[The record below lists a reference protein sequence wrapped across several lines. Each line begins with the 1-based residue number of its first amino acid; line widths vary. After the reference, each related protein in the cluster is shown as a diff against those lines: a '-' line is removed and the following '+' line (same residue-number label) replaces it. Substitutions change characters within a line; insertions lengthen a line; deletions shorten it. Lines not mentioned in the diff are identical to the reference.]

1 MMADNSVSRTLL
13 HPLTGT
19 GGGDD
24 AFDTA
29 VANPSNENCRRYLT
43 TRAEIAH
50 IDFGDALTDEL
61 GGALVDATYMQFYT
75 WFLLNACD
83 ASVHVVAALA
93 SIMMRRVREFR
104 ALGLG
109 ASEIRV
115 AHRRVPLVLAQ
126 AEIQKLRHAKLVRWW
141 AASWVALC
149 RSLVC
154 SCPDTDGAH
163 DADACRAAAVAAVA
177 LCDWKNENL
186 RKYLNYFGPL
196 AVPHMEQLSR
206 CQRVEPCVSYLQAL
220 PEEKVRASGLCCI
233 CHIHPAPDCA

>member
-50 IDFGDALTDEL
+50 VDFGDALTDEL
-61 GGALVDATYMQFYT
+61 GGAPLVDATYRQFYV
-75 WFLLNACD
+75 WFLLSEHAGD
-83 ASVHVVAALA
+83 ASVVAALA
-93 SIMMRRVREFR
+93 SVMMRRVREFR
-104 ALGLG
+104 ALGL
-109 ASEIRV
+109 ASSEIRV

-154 SCPDTDGAH
+154 SCP
-163 DADACRAAAVAAVA
+163 
-177 LCDWKNENL
+177 
-186 RKYLNYFGPL
+186 
-196 AVPHMEQLSR
+196 
-206 CQRVEPCVSYLQAL
+206 
-220 PEEKVRASGLCCI
+220 
-233 CHIHPAPDCA
+233 